1 MGEQAKKWLTD
12 HMEKNNIS
20 IEIVANILE
29 IPIEKFRVGTDA
41 ILEADE
47 FLRICA
53 YLHIRPE
60 NILTDH

>member
-1 MGEQAKKWLTD
+1 MGEQAKRWLAEQ
-12 HMEKNNIS
+12 MREKHIS
-20 IEIVANILE
+20 EEIVANVLG
-29 IPIEKFRVGTDA
+29 IPAEKFYVGTGE

-60 NILTDH
+60 NIHLDD